1 MPNKEYSYY
10 FIKVGKL
17 YYVNKSYE
25 NVKRKGIFSCEFT
38 NDKLV
43 AFLFHAKSIA
53 KQTSD
58 ECGGY
63 IVVKNATFDNYIDYK
78 EKTYGK
84 SIMLSK

>member
-1 MPNKEYSYY
+1 MPNKEYLYY

-43 AFLFHAKSIA
+43 AFLFHAKSIT

-63 IVVKNATFDNYIDYK
+63 IVVKKVLVQKSFDRDI
-78 EKTYGK
+78 EPTW
-84 SIMLSK
+84 SV